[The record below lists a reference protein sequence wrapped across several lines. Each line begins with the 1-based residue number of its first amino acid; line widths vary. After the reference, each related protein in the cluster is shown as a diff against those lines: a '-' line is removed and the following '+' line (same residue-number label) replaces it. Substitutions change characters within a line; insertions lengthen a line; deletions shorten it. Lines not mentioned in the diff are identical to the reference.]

1 MNSVK
6 MQDDTA
12 PMILSFVAFDDYIS
26 SALSATP
33 SLLTPRTPIPDPVTP
48 TVPPSS
54 VDPYYIPPELAII
67 FRDILDRI
75 HDTQS
80 P

>member
-1 MNSVK
+1 
-6 MQDDTA
+6 MQDDT
-12 PMILSFVAFDDYIS
+12 LRSVSFITFDDIS
-26 SALSATP
+26 LPRSATP
-33 SLLTPRTPIPDPVTP
+33 SLLTWRTPIPDPVTP